1 MLFLFSQPQADFL
14 VKKIDKSP
22 KTDYNLSILSRTLNK
37 EGILNT
43 IKAQLEK
50 MNHQEKEIVAIY
62 RRISSVI
69 GMSESEFWVLYALF
83 TIKGE
88 CTQQEISDF
97 WFFPKQ
103 TVNTVI
109 TNLKKKGYVQLETIP
124 GTRNKKNILLTEKGK
139 DFGNK
144 TVMLVYSAELKV
156 LEKMEPEERIK
167 CIEIMDKYIFYLN
180 EEIDKLLQK
189 ELKKDKDV
197 Q

>member
-1 MLFLFSQPQADFL
+1 MLFLFSQPQSDFL

-22 KTDYNLSILSRTLNK
+22 KTDYSLSILSRTLNK

-139 DFGNK
+139 DFRNK

>member
-22 KTDYNLSILSRTLNK
+22 KTDYNFSILSRTLNK

>member
-22 KTDYNLSILSRTLNK
+22 KTDYNFSILSRTLNK

-139 DFGNK
+139 DFRNK

-156 LEKMEPEERIK
+156 LKKMEPEERIK

>member
-22 KTDYNLSILSRTLNK
+22 KTDYNFSILSRTLNK

-139 DFGNK
+139 DFRNK

>member
-50 MNHQEKEIVAIY
+50 INHQEKEIVAIY